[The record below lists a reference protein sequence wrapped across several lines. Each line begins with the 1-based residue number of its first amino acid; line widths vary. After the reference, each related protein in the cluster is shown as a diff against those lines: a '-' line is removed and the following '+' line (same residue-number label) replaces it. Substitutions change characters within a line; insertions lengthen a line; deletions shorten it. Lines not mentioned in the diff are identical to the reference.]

1 MEKLQKVRVTS
12 GDIELTSNISKPA
25 FINTR
30 QHERF
35 VDFCDACRRNQY
47 VGVCTGR
54 SGVGKT
60 RSSQA
65 YSNWNVIEPL
75 LTVAPI
81 RYPSPPPKLDGCF
94 TAIYTPDIS
103 CTVKRVESGLALL
116 RNRFDALVEHSM
128 RWHNSEEWYKTR
140 RQRFLELLIIDKAPR
155 LSFRCIEAISD
166 FAEKQNLGVALI
178 GLPGFDRR
186 IRNYEPIDNRVG
198 FYHVFNTPRTEELQ
212 AILEARWQSQLIT
225 IEDGAVQML
234 EKVTNSNI
242 QKLVNI
248 NAEMSRVC
256 ELNSITVITS
266 DLVELASKTLL
277 LDTK

>member
-1 MEKLQKVRVTS
+1 MDKSQRAQTIS
-12 GDIELTSNISKPA
+12 GDIELTSNNRTPA
-25 FINTR
+25 FIDTR
-30 QHERF
+30 QHQRF

-60 RSSQA
+60 RSAQT
-65 YSNWNVIEPL
+65 YSKWNIIEPL
-75 LTVAPI
+75 LTMSPM
-81 RYPSPPPKLDGCF
+81 RYPSPPHNLQGCY
-94 TAIYTPDIS
+94 TAIYTPDVS

-128 RWHNSEEWYKTR
+128 RWHNREEWFKTN

-155 LSFRCIEAISD
+155 LSFKCIEAISD

-186 IRNYEPIDNRVG
+186 IRHYDPIDNRVG
-198 FYHVFNTPRTEELQ
+198 FYHVFNTPRTEELR
-212 AILEARWQSQLIT
+212 AILEARWQSQSIT
-225 IEDGAVQML
+225 IEDGAVQLL

>member
-1 MEKLQKVRVTS
+1 MYSIKDK
-12 GDIELTSNISKPA
+12 
-25 FINTR
+25 
-30 QHERF
+30 ER
-35 VDFCDACRRNQY
+35 
-47 VGVCTGR
+47 
-54 SGVGKT
+54 
-60 RSSQA
+60 A
-65 YSNWNVIEPL
+65 Y
-75 LTVAPI
+75 T
-81 RYPSPPPKLDGCF
+81 
-94 TAIYTPDIS
+94 
-103 CTVKRVESGLALL
+103 LALQEAESEFGHTHIAISPALINLFEFYQRHGLTDEAIECEDRL
-116 RNRFDALVEHSM
+116 RDILVV
-128 RWHNSEEWYKTR
+128 Y
-140 RQRFLELLIIDKAPR
+140 QPLIEYDLKLMNGHFWSCW
-155 LSFRCIEAISD
+155 LSVFKCIEAISD

-212 AILEARWQSQLIT
+212 AILAARWQSQLIT